1 MNAIS
6 DVLPNDVSTVA
17 SPTDLLSILRTIGRG
32 KASAKS
38 LTREQSFQLFYAMFH
53 NQCDPAQV
61 GAALMALRL
70 KGESLLEVAGAIDAV
85 QCTMQRITLDAA
97 RPCVSIASYNGAR
110 HTANLVPLLACLL
123 ADHGVQVI
131 VHGSDD
137 ATTRTTTGS
146 IFSAMGIERC
156 RHSADAQVAISR
168 RAPAYLPI
176 AELSAGLDQLLG
188 LRQMLGV
195 RNIAHTLCKMINPT
209 TSSHCLR
216 LVSFTHPEF
225 NQIQHEYFEQFGGN
239 ALVMRATEGEA
250 VANTRRQNRIDWIH
264 DGQCLTVVQG
274 SSQAALASS
283 SLPTAIDAAT
293 TARWTQSVLGAE
305 QPVPAAVAVQVET
318 ILSVLK
324 MPITDRLP

>member
-1 MNAIS
+1 MNAMS
-6 DVLPNDVSTVA
+6 DPSTNELLSVT

-32 KASAKS
+32 KASAKN
-38 LTREQSFQLFYAMFH
+38 LTREQSFQLFYAMFQG
-53 NQCDPAQV
+53 QCDPAQI

-97 RPCVSIASYNGAR
+97 RPSVSIATYNGAR
-110 HTANLVPLLACLL
+110 HAANLVPLLACLL
-123 ADHGVQVI
+123 ADQGVQVI

-146 IFSAMGIERC
+146 IFNAMGIERC
-156 RHSADAQVAISR
+156 RHSADVQAAISR
-168 RAPAYLPI
+168 RAPAYLPV

-188 LRQMLGV
+188 LRQTLGV

-209 TSSHCLR
+209 TSSNCLR

-225 NQIQHEYFEQFGGN
+225 NQIQHEYFEQFGGQ

-264 DGQCLTVVQG
+264 DGICQTLVEG
-274 SSQAALASS
+274 SSHAALGAS

-305 QPVPAAVAVQVET
+305 QPVPAAIAVQVEA
-318 ILSVLK
+318 ILRVLN
-324 MPITDRLP
+324 TQNRDRSQ